1 MKEYYSQTVER
12 EERFFIYKNRDEYK
26 IHRKEMESAGF
37 EIKQSMGIEEIINNQ
52 QKLHDLYGGIELH
65 ESEDLYGRKG
75 MYFYRVGY
83 YRERLIKKSMTL

>member
-26 IHRKEMESAGF
+26 KHREEMESAGF
-37 EIKQSMGIEEIINNQ
+37 EIKRSMGIEEIVNDQ
-52 QKLHDLYGGIELH
+52 QKLHDLSSGIELH